1 MRKKHTGSSTQRMD
15 LLPHP
20 SVIERRMDDQSVL
33 ARRAPNSVIARMH
46 EDIAGLYREQLVALL
61 KI

>member
-1 MRKKHTGSSTQRMD
+1 MD
-15 LLPHP
+15 PLPHP

-46 EDIAGLYREQLVALL
+46 EDIARLYREQLIALL
-61 KI
+61 RT